1 MKLLKQS
8 TASTVLVGPVLDANG
23 AAVTTAVVGDF
34 GIAKNGTTATLS
46 GATVTHVANG
56 YYTVALTTG
65 NTDTVGRLVLYSINT
80 AQLMATH
87 HWTVL
92 LASVFDALQTNAT
105 NSTGGLATATATISA
120 FAGAISTLTASGVR
134 TELTTELGRIDA
146 AISSR
151 MATYTQPTGFLAA
164 TFPTT
169 VSSYAGGAVASVTA
183 AVTVGTNNDKTG
195 YSLSSSQTFSTTGSV
210 GSVTGAVGSVTGAV
224 GSVTG
229 AVGSVTAR
237 VTANTDQWNGV
248 TVTGMPMP
256 TYTQPTGFLAATFPA
271 TVSSYAGGAVAS
283 VTGNVGGNVV
293 GSVGSILGVT
303 FPAHFNDLQISAN
316 GHVSAVVESIANN
329 SITASSI
336 QGGAIT
342 AAKFATDAITAAAIA
357 ADAVTEIQ
365 NGLAT
370 LSNQT
375 AIKTTTDRLATMLV
389 ADGAVYQY
397 TANALELAPGG
408 GGGSGDASQTTLLE
422 VQGTVEAIA
431 ASLSGT
437 SVTVTSQIS
446 QGGEITLY
454 CGDDYKVRSST
465 QLDVTITDVGGAI
478 YSRLNGIG
486 VANLSFGA
494 ARPVQPAG
502 AISGTVASLSQAGS
516 GASQTIT
523 IAVEIEDGGA
533 ALRPADDYVWQIVSS
548 EQQGS
553 EYDTQTEIE
562 GTLVLRRRVAVP
574 VYG

>member
-1 MKLLKQS
+1 MLFRSNQTS
-8 TASTVLVGPVLDANG
+8 N
-23 AAVTTAVVGDF
+23 
-34 GIAKNGTTATLS
+34 I
-46 GATVTHVANG
+46 
-56 YYTVALTTG
+56 TG
-65 NTDTVGRLVLYSINT
+65 N
-80 AQLMATH
+80 
-87 HWTVL
+87 
-92 LASVFDALQTNAT
+92 
-105 NSTGGLATATATISA
+105 
-120 FAGAISTLTASGVR
+120 
-134 TELTTELGRIDA
+134 
-146 AISSR
+146 
-151 MATYTQPTGFLAA
+151 
-164 TFPTT
+164 
-169 VSSYAGGAVASVTA
+169 
-183 AVTVGTNNDKTG
+183 
-195 YSLSSSQTFSTTGSV
+195 LSGSV
-210 GSVTGAVGSVTGAV
+210 GSVTG
-224 GSVTG
+224 
-229 AVGSVTAR
+229 
-237 VTANTDQWNGV
+237 
-248 TVTGMPMP
+248 
-256 TYTQPTGFLAATFPA
+256 
-271 TVSSYAGGAVAS
+271 
-283 VTGNVGGNVV
+283 
-293 GSVGSILGVT
+293 SVGSISGVT
-303 FPAHFNDLQISAN
+303 FPANFDKTEIANN
-316 GHVSAVVESIANN
+316 GHVSVVVQSIANN

-370 LSNQT
+370 LTNQT
-375 AIKTTTDRLATMLV
+375 SIKTTTDRLATMLV

-454 CGDDYKVRSST
+454 CGDDYRVRSST

-494 ARPVQPAG
+494 CRPTQSAG

-548 EQQGS
+548 EQQGT

-562 GTLVLRRRVAVP
+562 GTLVLRRRTAVP
-574 VYG
+574 VYA